1 MSTMINEPAPTPA
14 DPTKPVKFSFEQ
26 EASPTALLIV
36 RHDFNPGKIDAV
48 ARLKLLAAALM
59 TEAERLRDR
68 PLRHEVDSAGNAI
81 APNVNQN
88 VRLRAA
94 QRNAAL
100 AITHLEDA
108 AMHLVKAATA

>member
-1 MSTMINEPAPTPA
+1 MDNTPAPPPV
-14 DPTKPVKFSFEQ
+14 DPTSPVKFTIEQ
-26 EASPTALLIV
+26 DASPSALLIV

-48 ARLKLLAAALM
+48 ARLKLLAAALI
-59 TEAERLRDR
+59 TEAERLRNR
-68 PLRHEVDSAGNAI
+68 PLLHETDAAGNVNV
-81 APNVNQN
+81 PNANRN

-94 QRNAAL
+94 QRNASI

>member
-1 MSTMINEPAPTPA
+1 MSAMDNAPPKPVY
-14 DPTKPVKFSFEQ
+14 DPTKPIKFSFEQ
-26 EASPTALLIV
+26 EASPSALLVV
-36 RHDFNPGKIDAV
+36 RHDFNPGMMTDV

-68 PLRHEVDSAGNAI
+68 ELAPETDAAGN
-81 APNVNQN
+81 PNVPN
-88 VRLRAA
+88 VLRNTRLRAA

>member
-1 MSTMINEPAPTPA
+1 MDKTPPKPVY
-14 DPTKPVKFSFEQ
+14 DPTKPIKFSFEQ
-26 EASPTALLIV
+26 EASPSALLIV
-36 RHDFNPGKIDAV
+36 RHDFNPGKHDAV

-68 PLRHEVDSAGNAI
+68 PLLHDVDSAGNAI

>member
-1 MSTMINEPAPTPA
+1 MFDTSTEAPKA
-14 DPTKPVKFSFEQ
+14 DPTKPIEFLLNLT
-26 EASPTALLIV
+26 ASPASLLIV
-36 RHDFNPGKIDAV
+36 RHDFNPGKHDHV
-48 ARLKLLAAALM
+48 ARLKLLSAALM

-68 PLRHEVDSAGNAI
+68 PLLHETDSAGNAI

>member
-1 MSTMINEPAPTPA
+1 MDNTPPKPAVDT
-14 DPTKPVKFSFEQ
+14 TKPIKFSFEQ
-26 EASPTALLIV
+26 EASPSALLIV
-36 RHDFNPGKIDAV
+36 RHDFNPNMITDV

-68 PLRHEVDSAGNAI
+68 PLMPETDAAGN
-81 APNVNQN
+81 PNVPNAARN
-88 VRLRAA
+88 ARLIAA
-94 QRNAAL
+94 ERNAAL

>member
-1 MSTMINEPAPTPA
+1 MDNSPPKPVA
-14 DPTKPVKFSFEQ
+14 DPTRPIKFSFEQ

-36 RHDFNPGKIDAV
+36 RHDFNPGMVTDV
-48 ARLKLLAAALM
+48 ARLKLLAAALIS
-59 TEAERLRDR
+59 EAERLRDR
-68 PLRHEVDSAGNAI
+68 ELSPETDTAGN
-81 APNVNQN
+81 PNVPNAARN
-88 VRLRAA
+88 IRLRAA

>member
-1 MSTMINEPAPTPA
+1 MSTMDNTPAPPPV
-14 DPTKPVKFSFEQ
+14 DPTKPVGFMFEQ

-36 RHDFNPGKIDAV
+36 RHDFNPSKYDTV
-48 ARLKLLAAALM
+48 AHIKLVAAALI

-68 PLRHEVDSAGNAI
+68 PLLHETDSAGN
-81 APNVNQN
+81 PNVPNINRN

-94 QRNAAL
+94 QRNAAI

>member
-1 MSTMINEPAPTPA
+1 MDNTPAPPLP
-14 DPTKPVKFSFEQ
+14 DPTKPVQFNMGQQ

-36 RHDFNPGKIDAV
+36 RHDFNPGRHSEV
-48 ARLKLLAAALM
+48 AKLKLLVAALI

-68 PLRHEVDSAGNAI
+68 PLLHETDSAGNAI